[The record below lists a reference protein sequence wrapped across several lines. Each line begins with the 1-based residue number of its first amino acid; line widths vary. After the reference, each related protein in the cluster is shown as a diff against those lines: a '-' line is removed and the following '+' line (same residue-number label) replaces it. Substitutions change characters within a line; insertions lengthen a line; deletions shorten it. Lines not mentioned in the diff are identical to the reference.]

1 MDKLM
6 DKATSGAARKVAG
19 AARKAA
25 SRKPRQPK
33 AD

>member
-1 MDKLM
+1 MDKLV
-6 DKATSGAARKVAG
+6 DKATTGAARKVAS